1 MKYFLLL
8 SLISFS
14 AWARE
19 RVKKET
25 PPELEV
31 KEIVNLE
38 FKNGSAIISLRNVP
52 MSIKIPENDKVMPCL
67 RNAWQAQQKVLLMM
81 DENEETIMDCKLY
94 AGGIL
99 DMGTPQGTPK
109 VKKEAQEDR

>member
-8 SLISFS
+8 SLISYS
-14 AWARE
+14 AFTQE

-31 KEIVNLE
+31 KEIVKLD
-38 FKNGSAIISLRNVP
+38 FKDGTAIISLKNVP
-52 MSIKIPENDKVMPCL
+52 MSIKIPEDDKVMPCL
-67 RNAWQAQQKVLLMM
+67 RNAWQSQQKVLLMM
-81 DENEETIMDCKLY
+81 DENEETIMECKLY

-99 DMGTPQGTPK
+99 DMGTPQGSPK
-109 VKKEAQEDR
+109 VKKEAQESR